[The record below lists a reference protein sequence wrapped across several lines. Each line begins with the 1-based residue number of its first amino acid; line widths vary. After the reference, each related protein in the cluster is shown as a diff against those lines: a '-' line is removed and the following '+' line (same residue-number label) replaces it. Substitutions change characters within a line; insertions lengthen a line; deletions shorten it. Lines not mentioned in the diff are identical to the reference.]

1 MAGVTAIETSVGAV
15 TVKTVDPLIVPEVAV
30 IVVVPAAAEVASPAK
45 LMIAILVAEEVQ
57 VAEGVRLAVVP
68 LV

>member
-1 MAGVTAIETSVGAV
+1 M
-15 TVKTVDPLIVPEVAV
+15 DPLIVPEVAV